1 MVRPSC
7 AGKRL
12 GLLALSATLAIALAA
27 PAAGNAAAKRATV
40 NFKTVVV
47 GAAGNPSVGIVP
59 FTDAIYQSCDGAR
72 RPAASPSAASITR
85 TGSASS
91 R

>member
-59 FTDAIYQSCDGAR
+59 FTDAIYHPATGR

-85 TGSASS
+85 TGSPSS